1 MPRGE
6 DEKRAA
12 APLGRSAPFD
22 STAARGPLERRK
34 WKNPALYKSRLC
46 DSWVAGVECR
56 FGPHCWFAHGP
67 TEQRAVPFL
76 ADNPTAHTMALAQT
90 LQRLP
95 DHARRTDYGHT
106 AKEAFT
112 HAFVRTFAPL
122 VFAHLP
128 ADRTPPMLGT
138 DHKELLL
145 FGRVL
150 DETDGEELVQRM
162 ADAGAD
168 RNVNGARPTAALAHV
183 AADEIRQ
190 LAVGERHV
198 GFLFADGRVARL
210 GFHVVSSVKA
220 EPPDEPPPA
229 PAADGPPPPTR
240 ARMQLGPNGIV
251 RLLGVSGGAAEE
263 RAALLQVLAP
273 HRNPP
278 APVDVPEELVAQA
291 QVVLTETT
299 RDVIVR
305 ELQATRLNLNQA
317 VNNILTR
324 GARTEADDY
333 PPPRDYEL
341 LEDVADELAL
351 EYQRR
356 VRYMTEQARASRQDA
371 APPAAAA
378 PAVDGQKTA
387 ALPAQSVK
395 FEEQLEWWEGAR
407 RFTKI
412 GATFSALL
420 AVGVDGRL
428 YAWRWGEKPTE
439 RRLPINATWF
449 KEDRKEKIVELATCA
464 WRAAVLTDRQ
474 RVASFLDEHCGPSAC
489 RHSNTSL
496 LALPEGAAGRK
507 LVVCRSHAAV
517 LTDDQR
523 LFWWGVMPV
532 GARVCAFRRLR
543 DSPKTEGELK
553 VGDEVRT
560 TTIPAQASGSV
571 GLRFDDT
578 TGLPQIGILQ
588 EDVWGVDETARF
600 RVFSPAD
607 YELHAAET
615 SDPPADRKPHDVRPS
630 EAAWKLRDVVFFRS
644 APVAEVAVVKI
655 IDGERVGVVFRSA
668 VERAQREGPVDELRL
683 LTENLRLLA
692 TSSVTRVDVEPDAE
706 FAVPSLQ
713 SELAEVELPNSA
725 RRPARIV
732 SLATEDGVIVLL
744 VQKAGGELEW
754 LETNLDGVE
763 LNRRPLRHHAD
774 ALLCPDGR
782 LESFGDRDLLLLQDA
797 GGSLVP
803 LATDD
808 GAGFHSSPYLQL
820 PLTPLVAVGEW
831 HLQPAEVHTR
841 TLASRQTP
849 AHATL
854 KQKDVMREAR
864 RLSVAVV
871 LATSDR
877 RHARPPIG
885 PLLSAVQHCQLD
897 AVRWILQHLGAAGNE
912 EEARRQ
918 LLDARTD
925 GNRNIFHTAVQHSTA
940 ASNREQADDFAGA
953 LQRLEEDLIQLS
965 NDEERHFEL
974 PKDPKERQKNAIR
987 IVSALAAH
995 PTVRPHF
1002 RRLMTERDVH
1012 GHTPFYAAECCTITW
1027 TGETHFPQSTFRCR
1041 TCDLM
1046 DEQCCCAPCALSCH
1060 RGHDLVANPLLSCF
1074 CDCWTKGAC
1083 RAGVAGNQKQRELL
1097 LAALLDEPRLLGRPN
1112 GDGEHAF
1119 LFLIELAEQ
1128 QQPGQGVHAR
1138 RGRSS
1143 RPRPSDL
1150 RPPAVDQKPPQ
1161 FAAHALRLL
1170 MGRWTAVRSF
1180 LQFGVD
1186 TPLAETPVDA
1196 AAFFRSGQTSAVQL
1210 DRFVFKLLTK
1220 MPETLLDVLLNTLLR
1235 ADKQAAEPTAH
1246 ELIGR
1251 FVRSVVRVFVL
1262 FALAA
1267 PVFATSTFRQ
1277 LAKTLAGDASTP
1289 RSLVT
1294 SAGHKEKLPGSN
1306 RRPAGL
1312 AAHAQ
1317 EATVERIHAIALK
1330 CRRVF
1335 QVLPVHAM
1343 PELLNAAVALIAPL
1357 RLGVASALEQP
1368 ADATLAGDLFGRI
1381 ERLLFADQPE
1391 GAKKATSKPP
1401 TEQPTNQTG
1410 RREGAL
1416 EDMDAHPPPPF
1427 FVYERENEAPNA
1439 AFQLDVREPAG
1450 REDSV
1455 TLNAVRERERDQEAE
1470 REREGDGEGRGEDET
1485 ITSDD
1490 SFHEDEEEEED
1501 ADMRWGNER
1510 PEDEGEWPSRDYLT
1524 EPDEDDE
1531 EPDGEVIFRRVM
1543 ARESR
1548 HTAVRSGGQPL
1559 PRRRASGGGRPV
1571 EPNARIALVSR
1582 PAGKPNGALREWP
1595 RVDKAAD
1602 IAARFSKVMAERLQE
1617 TAAWFERL
1625 MDRTESRVRL
1635 ALALDPDD
1643 LPQLR
1648 EADTKEHPLDSLAYC
1663 LDLMREHTSEAAGVS
1678 PAFDTEVLRPLCPL
1692 ADCFLRHA
1700 RVEEKL
1706 AEKKK
1711 APKQEGAD
1719 ESLRRFFRR
1728 SPSLCD
1734 PLETC
1739 ERNRA
1744 AFALAA
1750 DAALP
1755 LVRRSALLTAD
1766 AQPAELFGV
1775 PEETRTVEEHSK
1787 LERKRGI
1794 EHPRC
1799 LGWSDPPVR
1808 LVFKKS
1814 QQTAGAERDEPTDCR
1829 TDVEVVGEWPAE
1841 RRSAAEIFA
1850 RRWPAAFRLL
1860 ASLFEEDV
1868 LAELA
1873 GDLCDSPLLARF
1885 ASFALKQK
1893 VLAEMMVAYTSRFNE
1908 NLSLERMPR
1917 DPHLLLARVFD
1928 ALQQRFTAH
1937 MISGGHH
1944 STRRSA
1950 FAARKVVVSFSDEPG
1965 EGSGVFRSFLVAV
1978 ADALG
1983 RMEHLPM
1990 DREGTRAKQP
2000 PAVPPASPED
2010 AEEQWDVNYR
2020 LVELPSGRL
2029 EFVSRVPSGRRKET
2043 DNSIRFEFVRHPPRH
2058 EPPAQQPADENAAE
2072 ESPAK
2077 GEDAKRRRMADK
2089 FFAFTREHFPDH
2101 AKQIA
2106 GFFANGGLSTQ
2117 QKMQLLMSP
2126 DLMRD
2131 CGRALHGFLRQN
2143 GEPDY
2148 SVRREYGPLFRR
2160 TPAGFLAPVGGSNS
2174 PHRLLAFR
2182 NVGRLIGIALQH
2194 GELLPLPLARH
2205 VLKFVLGRPVGWF
2218 DLAFA
2223 DPVLFDSLRNVAWDE
2238 AEAGPQTAAFFDQ
2251 MDLSFVAQLRRE
2263 EGGGLAE
2270 LEPRG
2275 AERPVD
2281 RENVLEYV
2289 RLFVEHRLLGD
2300 NRRALEAI
2308 RQGVEDVLP
2317 ADALAHLSP
2326 EDLRLVLCGPERV
2339 NTRLLRSL
2347 CLFVD
2352 ESSSTPY
2359 QLQAY
2364 KEWVFEAIEQLD
2376 EAQKQDLLHFWTGT
2390 PALSPTTTP
2399 RPTVLIRPADD
2410 RLPTANTCI
2419 SRLSIPFYNSKET
2432 LRLKLTAAIQSR
2444 EFGFI

>member
-1 MPRGE
+1 MPLGE

-22 STAARGPLERRK
+22 STGARGPLERRK

-67 TEQRAVPFL
+67 SEQRAVPFL

-150 DETDGEELVQRM
+150 DGTDGEELVQRM

-168 RNVNGARPTAALAHV
+168 RNVHGARPTAALAHV

-220 EPPDEPPPA
+220 EPPDEPPANAPPPAAQPPAA

-240 ARMQLGPNGIV
+240 ARVQMGPHGFV

-278 APVDVPEELVAQA
+278 APVEVPEELVAQA
-291 QVVLTETT
+291 QVVLTETS

-324 GARTEADDY
+324 GARREADDY

-356 VRYMTEQARASRQDA
+356 VRYMTERARASGQDA
-371 APPAAAA
+371 APPANTA
-378 PAVDGQKTA
+378 PPADGQKAA

-412 GATFSALL
+412 GATFSTLL
-420 AVGVDGRL
+420 AVGGDGRL
-428 YAWRWGEKPTE
+428 TP
-439 RRLPINATWF
+439 
-449 KEDRKEKIVELATCA
+449 
-464 WRAAVLTDRQ
+464 
-474 RVASFLDEHCGPSAC
+474 
-489 RHSNTSL
+489 L
-496 LALPEGAAGRK
+496 LALPDGAAGRK

-571 GLRFDDT
+571 GLRFDET
-578 TGLPQIGILQ
+578 TGLPQVPQVAAVDRTDWTVGILQ

-615 SDPPADRKPHDVRPS
+615 SDAPADRKPHDVRPS
-630 EAAWKLRDVVFFRS
+630 EAAWKLRDVAFFRS

-692 TSSVTRVDVEPDAE
+692 TSSVTRVNAEQSGE

-713 SELAEVELPNSA
+713 SELAEVELPTSA

-732 SLATEDGVIVLL
+732 SLATEDGVLVLL
-744 VQKAGGELEW
+744 VRKTDGELEW

-774 ALLCPDGR
+774 ALLRPDGQ
-782 LESFGDRDLLLLQDA
+782 LESCGDGDFLLLQDA

-808 GAGFHSSPYLQL
+808 GAGFHASPYLQL

-831 HLQPAEVHTR
+831 HVQKAEVHVR
-841 TLASRQTP
+841 TLASRQTS

-854 KQKDVMREAR
+854 KQKDVMRDAR

-885 PLLSAVQHCQLD
+885 PLLPAVQHCQLD
-897 AVRWILQHLGAAGNE
+897 AVRWILQQLGAEGNE

-918 LLDARTD
+918 LLDSRTD

-953 LQRLEEDLIQLS
+953 LQGLEEDLIQFS
-965 NDEERHFEL
+965 PDEERRFEV

-995 PTVRPHF
+995 PAVRPHF

-1012 GHTPFYAAECCTITW
+1012 GHTPFYAA
-1027 TGETHFPQSTFRCR
+1027 PTFRCR

-1074 CDCWTKGAC
+1074 CDCWEKGAC

-1097 LAALLDEPRLLGRPN
+1097 LTAILDEPRLLGRPN

-1119 LFLIELAEQ
+1119 LFLVQLAEQ

-1150 RPPAVDQKPPQ
+1150 RPPAADQKPPH

-1170 MGRWTAVRSF
+1170 MGRWTA
-1180 LQFGVD
+1180 FGVD
-1186 TPLAETPVDA
+1186 APLAETPVDS

-1289 RSLVT
+1289 RSLTT

-1368 ADATLAGDLFGRI
+1368 ADATLASDLFGRI

-1391 GAKKATSKPP
+1391 GAKKAASKPP
-1401 TEQPTNQTG
+1401 TGQPTDQTA

-1416 EDMDAHPPPPF
+1416 EDMDAHPPPF
-1427 FVYERENEAPNA
+1427 FDYAGENAAPHA
-1439 AFQLDVREPAG
+1439 AFQLDVREPAE
-1450 REDSV
+1450 REQSV
-1455 TLNAVRERERDQEAE
+1455 TPNAVRDRERDEQAE
-1470 REREGDGEGRGEDET
+1470 REREERGEGEDET

-1501 ADMRWGNER
+1501 ADAH
-1510 PEDEGEWPSRDYLT
+1510 YLT

-1531 EPDGEVIFRRVM
+1531 ELEGPVIFRRVM
-1543 ARESR
+1543 DRESR
-1548 HTAVRSGGQPL
+1548 QTAVRTGGPPLPKRSAPSGG
-1559 PRRRASGGGRPV
+1559 RAV
-1571 EPNARIALVSR
+1571 EPNARIALVFSALIAAADDLRLQVGR

-1595 RVDKAAD
+1595 RVEKAAD

-1617 TAAWFERL
+1617 TVAWFERL

-1635 ALALDPDD
+1635 ALALDPHD
-1643 LPQLR
+1643 LPQRR
-1648 EADTKEHPLDSLAYC
+1648 ETGTKEHPLESLAYC
-1663 LDLMREHTSEAAGVS
+1663 LDLMREHTSEAAGAS

-1706 AEKKK
+1706 AEMKK
-1711 APKQEGAD
+1711 ASKEGGAD

-1744 AFALAA
+1744 AFGLAA

-1775 PEETRTVEEHSK
+1775 PEETRTVEEHLM

-1799 LGWSDPPVR
+1799 LGWSEPPVR
-1808 LVFKKS
+1808 LVLKKNS
-1814 QQTAGAERDEPTDCR
+1814 QAAGAERDEPTDDR

-1850 RRWPAAFRLL
+1850 RRWPAVFRLL

-1873 GDLCDSPLLARF
+1873 GDLSDSPLLARF

-1893 VLAEMMVAYTSRFNE
+1893 VLAEMMAAYTSRFNE

-2029 EFVSRVPSGRRKET
+2029 EFVSRVPAGRRKEA

-2077 GEDAKRRRMADK
+2077 GEDAKQRRMADK

-2126 DLMRD
+2126 ELMRD
-2131 CGRALHGFLRQN
+2131 CGRALHGFLRQH

-2148 SVRREYGPLFRR
+2148 SARREYGPLFRR
-2160 TPAGFLAPVGGSNS
+2160 TPAGFLTPVGGSNA

-2238 AEAGPQTAAFFDQ
+2238 AAAGPQSAVFFDQ

-2289 RLFVEHRLLGD
+2289 RLFVEHRLVGD

-2308 RQGVEDVLP
+2308 RSGVEDVLP

-2419 SRLSIPFYNSKET
+2419 SRLSIPFYHSKET